1 MQQPFFLSIKHMT
14 YLFLQQYWWFL
25 VSLLAGLFVFLTFV
39 QGANSQIFSLGRDE
53 AERSLIVNATGRK
66 WEFTFTT
73 LVTFGGAFFASF
85 PLFYSTSFGG
95 AYWVWML
102 ILFSFILQA
111 VAYEFQSKPGNVFGT
126 DCYRRFLVF
135 NGIFGPFLVG
145 VAVGTFFNG
154 AEFTVARDAMAT
166 GAPISSWAS
175 PWHGLEAVCNPWN
188 QVLGFA
194 VLMLS
199 RTLGALYLQNN
210 INDEA
215 LQPRFRR
222 AVLVNAALFLL
233 SFLPFVAYLLTAQG
247 WAVGEDGTIMLEEYK
262 YLHNLLALPLV
273 LVLFLL
279 GVVAVLVGLFM
290 ALVRQC
296 RCGIWYAGTGT
307 VLTVLA
313 LFLTAGLNH
322 TCYYPSLADTQSSLH
337 IGNSSSSEFTL
348 YVMTLVSALIPF
360 VLAYI
365 VWAWR
370 SIDIPGLSRSE
381 LEKSEHKY

>member
-1 MQQPFFLSIKHMT
+1 MT
-14 YLFLQQYWWFL
+14 YSFLQQYWWIL

-39 QGANSQIFSLGRDE
+39 QGANSQIFSLGRNN

-126 DCYRRFLVF
+126 DGYRRFLVL
-135 NGIFGPFLVG
+135 NGVFGPFLVG

-154 AEFTVARDAMAT
+154 AEFIVCRDSMIS
-166 GAPISSWAS
+166 GASISSWAS

-188 QVLGFA
+188 LVLGFA

-210 INDEA
+210 INDDD
-215 LQPRFRR
+215 LQPQFRR

-233 SFLPFVAYLLTAQG
+233 LFLPFIGHLLTTHG
-247 WAVGEDGTIMLEEYK
+247 WAVGNDGTVVVEDFK
-262 YLHNLLALPLV
+262 YLHNFLALPLV
-273 LVLFLL
+273 LALFLV
-279 GVVAVLVGLFM
+279 GVVAVLYGLFVSI
-290 ALVRQC
+290 VRQK
-296 RCGIWYAGTGT
+296 RCGIWFAGAGT
-307 VLTVLA
+307 VFTVLA
-313 LFLTAGLNH
+313 LFLVAGLNQ

-337 IGNSSSSEFTL
+337 LGNSSSSEFTL
-348 YVMTLVSALIPF
+348 RAMTIVSALIPF

-370 SIDIPGLSRSE
+370 SIDIPGLSRTE
-381 LEKSEHKY
+381 LENSEHKY

>member
-1 MQQPFFLSIKHMT
+1 MT
-14 YLFLQQYWWFL
+14 YSFLQQYWWFL

-39 QGANSQIFSLGRDE
+39 QGANSQIFSLGRNN

-126 DCYRRFLVF
+126 DGYRRFLVL
-135 NGIFGPFLVG
+135 NGVFGPFLVG

-154 AEFTVARDAMAT
+154 AEFIVCRDSMIS
-166 GAPISSWAS
+166 GASISSWAS

-188 QVLGFA
+188 LVLGFA

-210 INDEA
+210 INDDD
-215 LQPRFRR
+215 LQPQFRR

-233 SFLPFVAYLLTAQG
+233 FFLPFIGHLLTTQG
-247 WAVGEDGTIMLEEYK
+247 WAVGNDGTVVVEDFK
-262 YLHNLLALPLV
+262 YLHNFLALPLV
-273 LVLFLL
+273 LALFLV
-279 GVVAVLVGLFM
+279 GVVAVLYGLFVSI
-290 ALVRQC
+290 VRQK
-296 RCGIWYAGTGT
+296 RCGIWFAGAGT
-307 VLTVLA
+307 VFTVLA
-313 LFLTAGLNH
+313 LFLVAGLNQ

-337 IGNSSSSEFTL
+337 LGNSSSSEFTL
-348 YVMTLVSALIPF
+348 RAMTIVSALIPF

-370 SIDIPGLSRSE
+370 SIDIPGLSRTE
-381 LEKSEHKY
+381 LENSEHKY

>member
-1 MQQPFFLSIKHMT
+1 M
-14 YLFLQQYWWFL
+14 
-25 VSLLAGLFVFLTFV
+25 
-39 QGANSQIFSLGRDE
+39 
-53 AERSLIVNATGRK
+53 
-66 WEFTFTT
+66 
-73 LVTFGGAFFASF
+73 GGAFFASF

-126 DCYRRFLVF
+126 GCYRRFLVI

-154 AEFTVARDAMAT
+154 AEFTVTRDAMAI

-175 PWHGLEAVCNPWN
+175 PWHGLEAVLNPWN
-188 QVLGFA
+188 LVLGFA

-233 SFLPFVAYLLTAQG
+233 FFLPFVGHLLTAQG

-273 LVLFLL
+273 LALFVL
-279 GVVAVLVGLFM
+279 GVVAVLAGLFT
-290 ALVRQC
+290 AIVRQS
-296 RCGIWYAGTGT
+296 RCGIWYAGAGT

-381 LEKSEHKY
+381 LENSEHKY

>member
-1 MQQPFFLSIKHMT
+1 MT
-14 YLFLQQYWWFL
+14 YSFLQQYWWFL

-39 QGANSQIFSLGRDE
+39 QGANSQIFSLGRNN

-126 DCYRRFLVF
+126 DGYRRFLVL
-135 NGIFGPFLVG
+135 NGVFGPFLVG

-154 AEFTVARDAMAT
+154 AEFIVCRDSMIS
-166 GAPISSWAS
+166 GASISSWAS

-188 QVLGFA
+188 LVLGFA

-210 INDEA
+210 INDDD

-233 SFLPFVAYLLTAQG
+233 FFLPFVGHLLTTQG
-247 WAVGEDGTIMLEEYK
+247 WAVGSDGTIVTEDFK
-262 YLHNLLALPLV
+262 YLHNFLALPLV
-273 LVLFLL
+273 LALFLV
-279 GVVAVLVGLFM
+279 GVVAVLYGLFVSI
-290 ALVRQC
+290 VRQK
-296 RCGIWYAGTGT
+296 RCGIWFAGAGT
-307 VLTVLA
+307 VFTVLA
-313 LFLTAGLNH
+313 LFLVAGLNQ

-337 IGNSSSSEFTL
+337 LGNSSSSEFTL
-348 YVMTLVSALIPF
+348 RAMTIVSALIPF

-370 SIDIPGLSRSE
+370 SIDIPGLSRTE
-381 LEKSEHKY
+381 LENSEHKY

>member
-1 MQQPFFLSIKHMT
+1 MT
-14 YLFLQQYWWFL
+14 YSFLQQYWWFL

-39 QGANSQIFSLGRDE
+39 QGANSQIFSLGRNN

-126 DCYRRFLVF
+126 DGYRRFLVL
-135 NGIFGPFLVG
+135 NGVFGPFLVG

-154 AEFTVARDAMAT
+154 AEFIVRHDAMVF
-166 GAPISSWAS
+166 GVPISSWAS

-188 QVLGFA
+188 LMLGFA

-210 INDEA
+210 INDDD

-233 SFLPFVAYLLTAQG
+233 FFLPFIGHLLTTHG
-247 WAVGEDGTIMLEEYK
+247 WAVGNDGTVVVEDFK
-262 YLHNLLALPLV
+262 YLHNFLALPLV
-273 LVLFLL
+273 LALFLV
-279 GVVAVLVGLFM
+279 GVVAVLYGLFVSI
-290 ALVRQC
+290 VRQK
-296 RCGIWYAGTGT
+296 RCGIWFAGAGT
-307 VLTVLA
+307 VFTVLA
-313 LFLTAGLNH
+313 LFLVAGLNQ

-337 IGNSSSSEFTL
+337 LGNSSSSEFTL
-348 YVMTLVSALIPF
+348 RAMTIVSALIPF

-370 SIDIPGLSRSE
+370 SIDIPGLSRTE
-381 LEKSEHKY
+381 LENSEHKY